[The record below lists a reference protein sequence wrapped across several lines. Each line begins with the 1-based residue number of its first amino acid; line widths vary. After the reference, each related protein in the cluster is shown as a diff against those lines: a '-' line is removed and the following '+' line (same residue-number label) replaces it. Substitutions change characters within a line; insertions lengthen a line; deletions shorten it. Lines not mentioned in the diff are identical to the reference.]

1 MDLDDEEL
9 KATRELNR
17 LKNVDKIDEQRRIE
31 LKMYLLEL
39 EKLAVKYKFAIGGCG
54 CCSSPYILD
63 LTTDEK
69 YPDRIADDLSYDIEN
84 KKYYICE

>member
-1 MDLDDEEL
+1 M
-9 KATRELNR
+9 N
-17 LKNVDKIDEQRRIE
+17 KIDEQRKIE

-54 CCSSPYILD
+54 CCGSPYIKD

-69 YPDRIADDLSYDIEN
+69 YPDSIATDLGYNYED